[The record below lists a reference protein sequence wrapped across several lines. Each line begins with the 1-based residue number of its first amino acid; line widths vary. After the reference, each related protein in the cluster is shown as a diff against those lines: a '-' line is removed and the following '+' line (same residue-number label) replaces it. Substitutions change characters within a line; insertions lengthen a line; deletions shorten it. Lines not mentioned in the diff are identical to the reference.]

1 MTNSILLKPQI
12 SILMPIYN
20 GIEFIQDSVIS
31 IKQQTYINWDLL
43 IGINGHPVN
52 SEVYKIAKQYE
63 CENIKVIEIL
73 ETKGKSN
80 ALNEML
86 KYSKAN
92 YIALLDVD
100 DIWLPN
106 KLQSQIQFIQ
116 KDFDVVGTLCK
127 YFGDKDCY
135 PSIPLGN
142 ISDFNFLTINP
153 IINSSAIIK
162 KELCYWKDIDLEDY
176 DLWLRLWKQNKT
188 FYNVEECHVL
198 HRCHSN
204 SAFNANGNHLKV
216 DNLLKTFI
224 QENNI

>member
-1 MTNSILLKPQI
+1 MTNSILLEPQI

-20 GIEFIQDSVIS
+20 GIEFIQDSVVS
-31 IKQQTYINWDLL
+31 IKQQTYTNWDLL
-43 IGINGHPVN
+43 IGINGYPVN

-116 KDFDVVGTLCK
+116 KDFDVVGTMCK

-135 PSIPLGN
+135 PSIPVGN
-142 ISDFNFLTINP
+142 ISDFNFLTVNP

-188 FYNVEECHVL
+188 FYNVEEYHVL